1 MHIQVDNGFRLYNQF
16 SVFVYSQLQ
25 NLFPDSFLSDITDWD
40 NYLKIDPPAAN
51 LPFKTPAEFVL
62 GADYQALIITSRLPR
77 PSKFVEQTMSFCKA
91 FCGVL
96 LNHEVIKSD
105 LLRGLSSFDHAVL
118 LDGPEENYVSA
129 VESLTSYFVSCGW
142 MTASNKVKA
151 VSQYRSFAIKL
162 RAESGIIRSDWVQF
176 LISHYE
182 MQSRPELLQL
192 FRNACLCLP
201 PVVIEPPKFHVS
213 IPGLESDDHSFRS
226 VVRSLQLSYVTVPN
240 VSSLCRSPKTIS
252 RVFRL
257 LGRGPSLIRDRKLS
271 VWKFLKG
278 SEVRRSAV
286 FGKLEISYKKSVLRG
301 EGLPLFLDMTS
312 PSESRTPSSS
322 GSPVTGPSL
331 GRVSVT
337 VSRCSEEGVERS
349 AAKSKSKASKEKKN

>member
-1 MHIQVDNGFRLYNQF
+1 
-16 SVFVYSQLQ
+16 
-25 NLFPDSFLSDITDWD
+25 
-40 NYLKIDPPAAN
+40 
-51 LPFKTPAEFVL
+51 
-62 GADYQALIITSRLPR
+62 
-77 PSKFVEQTMSFCKA
+77 MSFCKA

-105 LLRGLSSFDHAVL
+105 LLRGLSSFDYAVL

-182 MQSRPELLQL
+182 MQSCPELLQL

-213 IPGLESDDHSFRS
+213 IPGLESDEHFFPFRS
-226 VVRSLQLSYVTVPN
+226 KESAIVLCHSSQCFQLIQESENYQ
-240 VSSLCRSPKTIS
+240 S
-252 RVFRL
+252 RV
-257 LGRGPSLIRDRKLS
+257 PIT
-271 VWKFLKG
+271 W
-278 SEVRRSAV
+278 
-286 FGKLEISYKKSVLRG
+286 
-301 EGLPLFLDMTS
+301 T
-312 PSESRTPSSS
+312 RT
-322 GSPVTGPSL
+322 
-331 GRVSVT
+331 
-337 VSRCSEEGVERS
+337 
-349 AAKSKSKASKEKKN
+349 